1 MNRSTII
8 VLYSLSLLSLLT
20 PTYAY
25 KWPSPQYDTL
35 EELLYM
41 GRRSD
46 GSSLASLVHPCR
58 KRTGTL
64 GSIPAEWLRFAFHDM
79 ATHNVDDGTGGMD
92 GSIVYELGR
101 SENFGIGFNQTLS
114 DFEGFP
120 NARVSRADITAI
132 GAIMAVA
139 TCGGPVIP
147 FRGGR
152 IDTWT
157 AGGFG
162 TPEPQHDLSTLN
174 ESFRK
179 QGFNQEEM
187 IKLVACGHSFGGV
200 RSTEFPSLVPP
211 NPDSLT
217 AVIHD
222 FDTTPDFDNAVVT
235 EYLSG
240 ATTNPLV
247 VGANKT
253 LVSDLRV
260 FESDGNKTIQSF
272 ADKDTYAN
280 ECRDILARMIDVVPK
295 DVTLTDE
302 IKLLPVKVGYA
313 QLAFEKGQ
321 LVFKTSLRL
330 LQPLNTDVNKN
341 RVTTLLWCDKYGSNA
356 GCSGKTSTALPVTS
370 FPEDPN
376 LSPVTLKLG
385 YYFVTYT
392 YVVPI
397 ASNTSISKFWF
408 EMDEK
413 DGSPLK
419 VFDNNE
425 ADTQGQ
431 GLKGGNGYPI
441 DQDQVIFA
449 PMLSSVV
456 SLYDSAANK
465 GDTSATNLTVIKR
478 YTLVTG
484 VRDGVNPTRVHAI
497 ANDVAIR
504 NFTEPFQSSFDFV
517 LNSTF
522 PPLQGYTFY
531 TATIDDPGMQL
542 TLDIFA
548 EGADGKTYQQNF
560 VETLLLDNTPYVKPA
575 SVVTI
580 GGRTSAASKSA
591 VTTGATV
598 LLAVFSAHLL
608 GTWNPIIDWMLS

>member
-1 MNRSTII
+1 MKRSTLT
-8 VLYSLSLLSLLT
+8 VLYSLSLLSLT
-20 PTYAY
+20 PAYAY

-79 ATHNVDDGTGGMD
+79 ATHNVDDGSGGMD
-92 GSIVYELGR
+92 GSLVYELGR
-101 SENFGIGFNQTLS
+101 PENFGIGFNQTLG
-114 DFEGFP
+114 DFESFP
-120 NARVSRADITAI
+120 NVHVSRADVIAV
-132 GAIMAVA
+132 GAIMAVS
-139 TCGGPVIP
+139 TCGGPIIP
-147 FRGGR
+147 LRGGR
-152 IDTWT
+152 VDTWT
-157 AGGFG
+157 PGPGG
-162 TPEPQHDLSTLN
+162 TPEPQHDLQTLT

-179 QGFNQEEM
+179 QGFTSDEM

-200 RSTEFPSLVPP
+200 RSSEFPSLVPP
-211 NPDSLT
+211 DPNSLT

-222 FDTTPDFDNAVVT
+222 FDTTPNFDNAVVT

-240 ATTNPLV
+240 STQNPLV

-260 FESDGNKTIQSF
+260 FESDGNRTVQSL
-272 ADKDTYAN
+272 ADKDTYASQ
-280 ECRDILARMIDVVPK
+280 CTDLLARMIDVVPK

-302 IKLLPVKVGYA
+302 ITLLPVKVNYA
-313 QLAFEKGQ
+313 QLVFEKGQ

-330 LQPLNTDVNKN
+330 LQAIKTDVNKN

-356 GCSGKTSTALPVTS
+356 GCSGKTSTALPVS
-370 FPEDPN
+370 VFPEDPN
-376 LSPVTLKLG
+376 LSPITLNLG
-385 YYFVTYT
+385 YYFVSYN

-425 ADTQGQ
+425 ADTQGK
-431 GLKGGNGYPI
+431 GIKGGDGYPI
-441 DQDQVIFA
+441 DQDQVLFA
-449 PMLSSVV
+449 PMLSSTV
-456 SLYDSAANK
+456 SLYDTPVNK
-465 GDTSATNLTVIKR
+465 GDTSSTNNTVIKR

-484 VRDGVNPTRVHAI
+484 IRDGVNPSRVHAN

-504 NFTEPFQSSFDFV
+504 NFTEPFQKSFDMT

-522 PPLQGYTFY
+522 PPLQGYSFY
-531 TATIDDPGMQL
+531 TAIIEDPGMQM

-580 GGRTSAASKSA
+580 GGRSSAASRTVIA
-591 VTTGATV
+591 TGGAS
-598 LLAVFSAHLL
+598 LLVAVFSAHFL
-608 GTWNPIIDWMLS
+608 GAWDLIDWVIS